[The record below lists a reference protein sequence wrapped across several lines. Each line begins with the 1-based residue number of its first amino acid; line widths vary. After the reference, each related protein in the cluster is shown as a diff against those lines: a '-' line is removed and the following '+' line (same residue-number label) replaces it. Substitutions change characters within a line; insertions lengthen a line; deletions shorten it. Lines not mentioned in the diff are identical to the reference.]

1 MLTAAIMLL
10 FSLNV
15 EAAIA
20 TPSSNAEKSS
30 AKSAVETKADA
41 KVDMAAE
48 AEESKLK
55 ISINLAARSLAV
67 FDGAEKIRLYP
78 IGPGKTSTPTP
89 TGYYK
94 VQYMEK
100 NPDWI
105 SPHDKTVIKS
115 GPACPLGY
123 RWIGFRGSYGIH
135 GTNKPESIGGYVSDG
150 CVRMRETDVE
160 ALYELTKVGTP
171 VEITYNRVV
180 VEKLADATVVYYIYP
195 DGYGWQPLKVADVA
209 KWLGGFGVSSFESD
223 AAIAEKIADS
233 DGNPT
238 YIAQAFPLYVNG
250 KKLASPAVRQDGET
264 YIPVIDVA
272 QATGIDI
279 GYTAATQTLT
289 TRHASALGYDKKD
302 VLYCTARD
310 AKKLFAL
317 TGSQDKANNYILKS
331 AIKEPKATMS
341 TDNVRIAI
349 GAKAETSS
357 TASTAKKTEQSA
369 GANRNT
375 TKSSSTKTIKT
386 KDSWV
391 TKKVG

>member
-1 MLTAAIMLL
+1 MLTAALMLL

-20 TPSSNAEKSS
+20 TPSSNADTAS

-41 KVDMAAE
+41 AVDTEAE

-55 ISINLAARSLAV
+55 ISINLAARSLSV

-100 NPDWI
+100 NPDWV

-135 GTNKPESIGGYVSDG
+135 GTNKPDSIGGYVSDG
-150 CVRMRETDVE
+150 CVRMREADVE

-180 VEKLADATVVYYIYP
+180 VEKLADGTVVYYIYP

-209 KWLGGFGVSSFESD
+209 KWLDGFGVGNFVSD
-223 AAIAEKIADS
+223 EDIAEKIADS

-250 KKLASPAVRQDGET
+250 KKLASPAVRQEGET
-264 YIPVIDVA
+264 YIPVIEVA

-279 GYTAATQTLT
+279 GYTATSQTLT

-310 AKKLFAL
+310 VKKLFLL
-317 TGSQDKANNYILKS
+317 TGGQDKVNNYVLKS
-331 AIKEPKATMS
+331 AVKEPQVTTS
-341 TDNVRIAI
+341 TENVRIAI
-349 GAKAETSS
+349 GAKTETGS
-357 TASTAKKTEQSA
+357 TVSVAKK
-369 GANRNT
+369 T
-375 TKSSSTKTIKT
+375 TKSSGSKTVKT